1 MTMAK
6 MTDAELLR
14 LLRADADAIAGM
26 DDRTRRPS
34 TLYPIP
40 DRRQPARP

>member
-1 MTMAK
+1 MAK
-6 MTDAELLR
+6 MTDVELLR

-26 DDRTRRPS
+26 DDRTRRPPA
-34 TLYPIP
+34 LFPIP

>member
-1 MTMAK
+1 MAK

-26 DDRTRRPS
+26 DDRARRPS
-34 TLYPIP
+34 ALYSTP
-40 DRRQPARP
+40 DRRQPARR